1 MPGLNMFGATGGSQ
15 SGQSGG
21 MGGLQPPSMPAGM
34 QRPMSTFSL
43 ATTANLFA
51 GPSLDPNP
59 TDEDLFRALRNY
71 LSTQDLMTVTKK

>member
-21 MGGLQPPSMPAGM
+21 MGGLQPPSMPVAM
-34 QRPMSTFSL
+34 QRPISTFSL